1 MRIRRVVLQ
10 LQAMAEMGSDRGGMA
25 ASDRGG
31 NGGFRPVTMAFSD
44 RRRWS
49 LQMRSDGGGLIGEGG
64 SLIDDRWLDR

>member
-1 MRIRRVVLQ
+1 MRIRQAVLQ
-10 LQAMAEMGSDRGGMA
+10 LQAVAKMGSNRGGMA

-49 LQMRSDGGGLIGEGG
+49 LQMRSDGGALIGEGG
-64 SLIDDRWLDR
+64 SLIDD